1 MTEPSFPGAQPRKS
15 TLTTRTMLQ
24 VESATRCLSC
34 ETPLRLIEVWPG
46 NWQCHCPNCYD
57 DTPDSPA
64 VQQVSGFGAT
74 PDESLWAWT
83 EAWELATD
91 QGFFPSETL
100 LELEKQVAAEAARQ
114 RGWSWYFNPEIE
126 AAPVHPMPCW
136 HGPAQGS

>member
-1 MTEPSFPGAQPRKS
+1 MTEPNPTGSPRKS

-34 ETPLRLIEVWPG
+34 ETPLRLTEVWPG
-46 NWQCHCPNCYD
+46 QWQCHCPNCYD

-74 PDESLWAWT
+74 PDASLWAWT

-91 QGFFPSETL
+91 QGFYPADRMLSL
-100 LELEKQVAAEAARQ
+100 AKQLERHVAAESARQ
-114 RGWSWYFNPEIE
+114 RNWQRSD
-126 AAPVHPMPCW
+126 APDGAIHY
-136 HGPAQGS
+136 GPALAPAEGS